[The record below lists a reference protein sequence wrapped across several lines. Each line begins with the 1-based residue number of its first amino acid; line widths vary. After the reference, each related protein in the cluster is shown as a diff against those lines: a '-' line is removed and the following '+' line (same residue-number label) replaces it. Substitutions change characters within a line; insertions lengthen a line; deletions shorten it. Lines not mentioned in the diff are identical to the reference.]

1 MTPINNTTVTR
12 IKQKNARVKLTD
24 SLVSKLNV
32 RAKEYLVRDT
42 EIKSLFIKV
51 QATGNK
57 SYFVQ
62 QGQKKKKV
70 AVVGEVTVAQARKL
84 AMELLANGFDFKEK
98 QLQSKLSL
106 SSAYDEYLNSK
117 VFAKGFMSPVK
128 QSKRMFHS
136 LLKKP
141 ISEITKDQ
149 IRSCIN
155 NATRVNGQPLADS
168 TIETCITIL
177 STVFNY
183 QKKLDKIATS
193 PCEGIRGAGIKDL
206 KSNIKDARL
215 VSEAD
220 FKAFQEWYLSEPD
233 GSGVSSQN
241 KKDSI
246 LVKQAILFML
256 MTGCRV
262 GEVVNLKTKDVWLNE
277 NNEVRGNRIRPK
289 EFTFRD
295 TKNKTNHTLQL
306 TPLLYKL
313 IMSSLEANREA
324 IGGDCE
330 YVFRCVALK
339 EQVSEEAMYSRI
351 KKALSK
357 VVVEGGRSLNP
368 HDLRRTFAHHTS
380 KVMADSNVK
389 LLMNHKK
396 KSDMT
401 QRYAGQLVDITKDLL
416 LNYQNEIAKYFYIDN
431 VEEQERVFGLG
442 LLHPY
447 YEGIWT
453 ENLLEVENSFESA
466 VEAYMMEYETY

>member
-1 MTPINNTTVTR
+1 MTQTHNTTVAQL
-12 IKQKNARVKLTD
+12 KQKNERVKLTD

-42 EIKSLFIKV
+42 EVKSLFIKV

-117 VFAKGFMSPVK
+117 AFAKGYASPVK

-136 LLKKP
+136 LLNKP

-155 NATRVNGQPLADS
+155 NATKISGKPLADA
-168 TIETCITIL
+168 TIEVCITII

-183 QKKLDKIATS
+183 QKKLGKIATS
-193 PCEGIRGAGIKDL
+193 PCEGIRGAGIKPL

-215 VSEAD
+215 ISEAD
-220 FKAFQEWYLSEPD
+220 FKTFQEWYLSDPK
-233 GSGVSSQN
+233 GSGVSPQN

-262 GEVVNLKTKDVWLNE
+262 GEAVNLKTKDVWLNE
-277 NNEVRGNRIRPK
+277 SNEIRSNRIRPK
-289 EFTFRD
+289 EITFRD

-306 TPLLYKL
+306 TPLLYRL
-313 IMSSLEANREA
+313 VMSSLEANRES

-339 EQVSEEAMYSRI
+339 EQVTYEAMYSRI

-380 KVMADSNVK
+380 KIMADSNVK

-401 QRYAGQLVDITKDLL
+401 QRYAGELVDITKDLL
-416 LNYQNEIAKYFYIDN
+416 LNYQNEIAKNFYIDDA
-431 VEEQERVFGLG
+431 EAEERVYGLG
-442 LLHPY
+442 LLHPHH
-447 YEGIWT
+447 EGIWT
-453 ENLLEVENSFESA
+453 KNLLEVKDSFEVA
-466 VEAYMMEYETY
+466 VEAYISEYETY